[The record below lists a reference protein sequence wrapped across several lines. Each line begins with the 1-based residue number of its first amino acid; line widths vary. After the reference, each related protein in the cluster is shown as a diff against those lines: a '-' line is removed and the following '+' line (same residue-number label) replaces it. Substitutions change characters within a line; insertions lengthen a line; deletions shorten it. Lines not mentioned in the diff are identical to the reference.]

1 VKNRSGARRE
11 ENVIMARHL
20 EGKVAAVTGGGRGIG
35 REVCKALAKQG
46 AAVVVN
52 DLGVT
57 VAGQKETSSPADEVV
72 KEIKAADGVASSNH
86 LDISTP
92 EGGEGLVNQAIKE
105 FGKLDILV
113 NVAGILRDRMI
124 FNMTVD
130 EWDAVIRVHLRGHFC
145 TMRPATAHMRERKF
159 GRIINFSSNAAQGSP
174 GQPNYAAAK
183 AGILGLTYSTANS
196 MQKYG
201 VTCNAIFPG
210 AATRMTDTI
219 PAGRMPG
226 AGDFNS
232 ATAVGTPSDPAN
244 VPPIIVY
251 LCSDEAGEVTGQCFG
266 ASGYRITRYSHMKPE
281 RVLINNGPWNIDDIF
296 KIFKQTLGVG
306 LEPARMF

>member
-1 VKNRSGARRE
+1 
-11 ENVIMARHL
+11 MTRHL

-35 REVCKALAKQG
+35 REVSKALAAQG
-46 AAVVVN
+46 ASVVVN

-57 VAGQKETSSPADEVV
+57 VAGEQETSSPADDVA
-72 KEIKAADGVASSNH
+72 KEIKAAGNKASSNH
-86 LDISTP
+86 QDISTP

-105 FGKLDILV
+105 YGKLDILV

-124 FNMTVD
+124 FNMTIE

-145 TMRPATAHMRERKF
+145 TMRPATAHMRERRY
-159 GRIINFSSNAAQGSP
+159 GRIINFSSNSAQGSP

-183 AGILGLTYSTANS
+183 AGILGLTYSAANS

-201 VTCNAIFPG
+201 VTCNALFPG

-226 AGDFNS
+226 ASISSEEAAESPMN
-232 ATAVGTPSDPAN
+232 PAN
-244 VPPIIVY
+244 VVPIIIY
-251 LCSDEAGEVTGQCFG
+251 LASDEAAEVTGQCFG
-266 ASGYRITRYSHMKPE
+266 ASGYKISRYTHMKPD
-281 RVLINNGPWNIDDIF
+281 RVLMNQGPWDIDQLF
-296 KIFKQTLGVG
+296 KVFKATLGVG
-306 LEPARMF
+306 LEPARMFFS

>member
-1 VKNRSGARRE
+1 
-11 ENVIMARHL
+11 MAGHL

-35 REVCKALAKQG
+35 REVSRALARQG

-52 DLGVT
+52 DLGVS
-57 VAGQKETSSPADEVV
+57 VAGQQETTSPADDVV
-72 KEIKAADGVASSNH
+72 KEIKAGGGSASSNH

-124 FNMTVD
+124 FNMTIE

-201 VTCNAIFPG
+201 VTCNAIWPG
-210 AATRMTDTI
+210 AATRMTDSI

-226 AGDFNS
+226 AGLITS
-232 ATAVGTPSDPAN
+232 ANAAGTTMDPAN
-244 VPPIIVY
+244 VPPVIVY
-251 LCSDEAGEVTGQCFG
+251 LCSDEAAEVTGQCFG
-266 ASGYRITRYSHMKPE
+266 ASGYRITRYTHMRPE
-281 RVLINNGPWNIDDIF
+281 RVLINNGPWEVEDVF
-296 KIFKQTLGVG
+296 KLFKQTLGVG
-306 LEPARMF
+306 LEPPRMF

>member
-1 VKNRSGARRE
+1 
-11 ENVIMARHL
+11 MAGHL
-20 EGKVAAVTGGGRGIG
+20 DGKVAAVTGGGRGIG
-35 REVCKALAKQG
+35 REVSKALARQG

-52 DLGVT
+52 DLGVS
-57 VAGQKETSSPADEVV
+57 VAGQQETISPADDSV
-72 KEIKAADGVASSNH
+72 KEIKAAGGTASSNH
-86 LDISTP
+86 MDISTP

-124 FNMTVD
+124 FNMTID
-130 EWDAVIRVHLRGHFC
+130 EWDAVIKVHLRGHFC

-201 VTCNAIFPG
+201 VTCNAIWPG
-210 AATRMTDTI
+210 AATRMTDSI

-226 AGDFNS
+226 AGLITS
-232 ATAVGTPSDPAN
+232 ANASGTAMDPAN

-251 LCSDEAGEVTGQCFG
+251 LCSDEAAEVTGQCFG
-266 ASGYRITRYSHMKPE
+266 ASGYRITRYTHMRPE
-281 RVLINNGPWNIDDIF
+281 RVLINNGAWDVEDVF
-296 KIFKQTLGVG
+296 KLFKQTLGVG
-306 LEPARMF
+306 LEPPRMF

>member
-1 VKNRSGARRE
+1 
-11 ENVIMARHL
+11 MARHL

-35 REVCKALAKQG
+35 REVARALAAQG

-72 KEIKAADGVASSNH
+72 KEIKAKGGAAASNH
-86 LDISTP
+86 QDISTP

-130 EWDAVIRVHLRGHFC
+130 EWDAVIKVHLRGHFC
-145 TMRPATAHMRERKF
+145 TMRPATAHMRERRS
-159 GRIINFSSNAAQGSP
+159 GRIINFSSNSAQGSP

-226 AGDFNS
+226 
-232 ATAVGTPSDPAN
+232 TPSDSDSAAGSPMDPAN

-251 LCSDEAGEVTGQCFG
+251 LASDEATDVTGQCFG
-266 ASGYRITRYSHMKPE
+266 ASGYRISRYTHMKPD
-281 RVLINNGPWNIDDIF
+281 RVLMSAGPWDIDQLF
-296 KIFKQTLGVG
+296 KIFKSTLGTG
-306 LEPARMF
+306 LEPARMFLS

>member
-1 VKNRSGARRE
+1 
-11 ENVIMARHL
+11 MARHL

-35 REVCKALAKQG
+35 REVAKALARQG

-57 VAGQKETSSPADEVV
+57 VAGERETTSPADDVV
-72 KEIKAADGVASSNH
+72 REIKAEGGTASSNH

-124 FNMTVD
+124 FNMTIE
-130 EWDAVIRVHLRGHFC
+130 EWDAVIKVHLRGHFC

-183 AGILGLTYSTANS
+183 AGILGLTYSTANA

-201 VTCNAIFPG
+201 VTCNAIWPG
-210 AATRMTDTI
+210 AATRMTDSI

-226 AGDFNS
+226 AGLIRSTD
-232 ATAVGTPSDPAN
+232 AAGTPMDPVN

-266 ASGYRITRYSHMKPE
+266 ASGYRITRYTHMKPD
-281 RVLINNGPWNIDDIF
+281 RILINNGPWDVEDVF
-296 KIFKQTLGVG
+296 KLFKQTLGVG
-306 LEPARMF
+306 LEPPRMF

>member
-1 VKNRSGARRE
+1 
-11 ENVIMARHL
+11 MARHL

-35 REVCKALAKQG
+35 REVAKALAAQG

-52 DLGVT
+52 DLGVS
-57 VAGQKETSSPADEVV
+57 VAGQKETSSPADDVV
-72 KEIKAADGVASSNH
+72 KEIKAADGKASSNH
-86 LDISTP
+86 MDISTP
-92 EGGEGLVNQAIKE
+92 EGGEGLVNQAIKDY
-105 FGKLDILV
+105 GKLDILV

-124 FNMTVD
+124 FNMTVE

-145 TMRPATAHMRERKF
+145 TMRPASAHMREHKF

-183 AGILGLTYSTANS
+183 AGILGITYSAANS
-196 MQKYG
+196 LQKYG
-201 VTCNAIFPG
+201 ITCNAIFPG

-226 AGDFNS
+226 ATGLS
-232 ATAVGTPSDPAN
+232 SETAQGTPMDPAN
-244 VPPIIVY
+244 VPPVIIY
-251 LCSDEAGEVTGQCFG
+251 LCSDEAAEITGQCFG
-266 ASGYRITRYSHMKPE
+266 ASGYRITRYTHMRPD
-281 RVLINNGPWNIDDIF
+281 RVLINNGPWNIDELF
-296 KIFKQTLGVG
+296 KTFKQTLGSG